1 MRKSIIPKETS
12 ALVWKEGDLF
22 VAKSLSIEVTSQ
34 GNTKEESLINL
45 KEAIE
50 LYLEKEHILPNI
62 ATYKDI
68 SLEKLMVSYA

>member
-12 ALVWKEGDLF
+12 VLVWKEGDLF